1 MILNKFTTET
11 YLTLWEVGWL
21 KGLDSYRINKEGDI
35 VFFSTYNCDN
45 CNKLL
50 GGPNPIDFNHVDKPY
65 TQKYVEKIFDEI
77 KWKNVNP
84 NISKQFENFYF
95 IRHMHTHRPNVY
107 EETLEPFE
115 TTGGYGC
122 YDCKSKLDN

>member
-1 MILNKFTTET
+1 MILDKFTPEI
-11 YLTLWEVGWL
+11 YLTFWEEGWL
-21 KGLDSYRINKEGDI
+21 KDLDSYRINKEGDI

-50 GGPNPIDFNHVDKPY
+50 GGANPIDFNHVDKPY
-65 TQKYVEKIFDEI
+65 TQRYVEQIFDEI

-84 NISKQFENFYF
+84 NLWRFRNYYF
-95 IRHMHTHRPNVY
+95 KRHMHTYRPDVY

-122 YDCKSKLDN
+122 HDCKSKLDN

>member
-1 MILNKFTTET
+1 MILNKFTPET
-11 YLTLWEVGWL
+11 FTKLWGIGWFQD
-21 KGLDSYRINKEGDI
+21 LDSFRINEKGNI

-50 GGPNPIDFNHVDKPY
+50 GGPNPLIFSYNDKPY
-65 TQKYVEKIFDEI
+65 TLENVYEVFDELYLWI
-77 KWKNVNP
+77 NSP
-84 NISKQFENFYF
+84 NLRNHYKARKKHI
-95 IRHMHTHRPNVY
+95 HRPNVY